1 MSLAIGIGVFIVAA
15 TAGSTVF
22 MSRRRGRMD
31 MKEWAVGGRS
41 FGGMLLWFLSA
52 GEIYTT
58 FALLGA
64 AGWAYQ
70 HGAPGFYI
78 IANAPLGYVLGY
90 WLLPRI
96 WRAGRDHGVMS
107 QGDYILA
114 RFDKRWLAALVS
126 AIGILALIPY
136 VQVQLT
142 GLAAITRVL
151 FAGKIDNSAAVV
163 AGALV
168 LLVFTFTAGIR
179 SSAFASIVKDTLV
192 IILLVAVV
200 ATIGI
205 ATGLGGIADILNRMS
220 AQHPAYAA
228 LPGLRPQAHYTVWWY
243 MSALLMTNVGY
254 WMWPHSF
261 QANLTAR
268 SERTIR
274 RNAVLQ
280 PLYTLSYFFVFLIG
294 FAALLTLPKLND
306 SNEALVAV
314 IAHSYPAWFVGLAAG
329 TAALV
334 AVVPSTVMLL
344 TVGTTFARNIYRPAA
359 DLSDRH
365 RLVTARVGTLLA
377 VLAATLLAVN
387 SNQTIIALLLVAYSG
402 IAQIGPGMLASLLW
416 RKVSAYGMAIGSI
429 TGLLIVGI
437 PAVKSWWVTFSSM
450 DVGILAL
457 AVNTALTIGISMLTP
472 APPAAAVRVG
482 VPDASQ
488 NDSLRREE
496 GDISEL
502 TETLRGRSE

>member
-1 MSLAIGIGVFIVAA
+1 
-15 TAGSTVF
+15 
-22 MSRRRGRMD
+22 MD

-70 HGAPGFYI
+70 HGSPGFYI

-107 QGDYILA
+107 QGDYIQA
-114 RFDKRWLAALVS
+114 RFDKRWLTALVS
-126 AIGILALIPY
+126 FIGILALIPY

-142 GLAAITRVL
+142 GLSAITRVL
-151 FAGKIDNSAAVV
+151 FAGKIGNSAAVV
-163 AGALV
+163 AGAVV

-179 SSAFASIVKDTLV
+179 SSAFASIVKDALV
-192 IILLVAVV
+192 IALLVAVV

-205 ATGLGGIADILNRMS
+205 ATHLGGIGEIFHQMS
-220 AQHPAYAA
+220 VKHPAYAA
-228 LPGLRPQAHYTVWWY
+228 LPGLRPKTDHTVWWF

-261 QANLTAR
+261 QASLTAR

-280 PLYTLSYFFVFLIG
+280 PLYTLSYFFVFVIG

-314 IAHSYPAWFVGLAAG
+314 IAHSYPAWFVGFAAG

-344 TVGTTFARNIYRPAA
+344 TVGTTFARNIYRPTA
-359 DLSDRH
+359 DLSDSH
-365 RLVTARVGTLLA
+365 RLVTGRMATLFA
-377 VLAATLLAVN
+377 VLAAGVLAVH
-387 SNQTIIALLLVAYSG
+387 SNKTIIALLLVAYSG
-402 IAQIGPGMLASLLW
+402 IAQIAPGLLASLVW
-416 RKVSAYGMAIGSI
+416 RRVSAPGMAVGSVA
-429 TGLLIVGI
+429 GLLIVGI
-437 PAVKSWWVTFSSM
+437 PGVGKWWGTFSSIE
-450 DVGILAL
+450 VGMLAL
-457 AVNTALTIGISMLTP
+457 AVNVTLMVGISLLTP
-472 APPAAAVRVG
+472 APAAAAVRVG
-482 VPDASQ
+482 VPDAPPS
-488 NDSLRREE
+488 DEGRRLVEANAV
-496 GDISEL
+496 DL
-502 TETLRGRSE
+502 A